1 MKNLEKSKT
10 YNKWLKVIDRV
21 DDLDELLADFFQV
34 NDYSKVDRISAFI
47 NYLKYELDQFSR
59 SYERSK
65 SLGQKEEYR
74 KRRQIR
80 KQ

>member
-10 YNKWLKVIDRV
+10 YQKWLKVIDRTDEI
-21 DDLDELLADFFQV
+21 DDLLADFFQV
-34 NDYSKVDRISAFI
+34 NDYSKVDRISAFL
-47 NYLKYELDQFSR
+47 NYLKYELDQFIK

-74 KRRQIR
+74 KKRQIKR
-80 KQ
+80 Q